1 MMKIRYS
8 SDEVRLKKDDFQT
21 THPDLYKQL
30 HLEFMKVTRMN
41 WEDFEFYKNEELAK
55 SDNSKRIKRI
65 GEGERYEFRI
75 PPHSVK
81 GTLRA
86 YFTLDGDCNTIW
98 ITRVFEKN
106 NEPKEAKNKTKRKED
121 KRGRNGKLKKAKAM
135 QA

>member
-1 MMKIRYS
+1 MKIRYS
-8 SDEVRLKKDDFQT
+8 SEEVRLVEIEYQK
-21 THPDLYKQL
+21 THPDLYVQL
-30 HLEFMKVTRMN
+30 RFEYKKVKRMN

-75 PPHSVK
+75 PPNSVK

-86 YFTLDGDCNTIW
+86 YFTLDGDYNTIW

-106 NEPKEAKNKTKRKED
+106 NEPKEAKNKTKRNEE
-121 KRGRNGKLKKAKAM
+121 KRGKNGKLKKCKAT
-135 QA
+135 QT